1 MNKERE
7 SNKVDSLVSEVR
19 SDRIELNSTCVQQD
33 DGEGENISTDQD
45 INSKKTSLSQTSC
58 LPVSKAQYSV
68 SIWEIILIFL
78 GAISLFGAGLLGL
91 IVKSYVNKYDPSRA
105 EIIARSLIDYQIP
118 GGSQGVASSNIGA
131 EKFAVVKSMDN
142 PSQLILSVSTTP
154 IDLAAENIELFP
166 TEAGSIL
173 DNTDGKFAAEISY
186 QEDRAF
192 CSQKRSVTV
201 EEGQHISI
209 DNSKSFPAVKYIV
222 KTTEDDIE
230 YAVNVLAIGNEAK
243 EKARKILS
251 SLECKF

>member
-19 SDRIELNSTCVQQD
+19 SDAIELDSTCAQKDEVAS
-33 DGEGENISTDQD
+33 ENISTDRD
-45 INSKKTSLSQTSC
+45 INSPKTSLSQTSC
-58 LPVSKAQYSV
+58 LPVNTQYSV

-131 EKFAVVKSMDN
+131 EKFAVVKSISN

-154 IDLAAENIELFP
+154 IDLAAEDIELFP
-166 TEAGSIL
+166 TEAVSIL

-192 CSQKRSVTV
+192 CGQKRSVTV

-209 DNSKSFPAVKYIV
+209 DNSKSPPAVKYVV
-222 KTTEDDIE
+222 KTTEDNIE
-230 YAVNVLAIGNEAK
+230 YAVNVLAIGNDAK
-243 EKARKILS
+243 QQAGKLLS